1 MAAVSYY
8 FSSTPVSGQDRPYT
22 AANSPAAGSLNM
34 GTSSYASDAFELR
47 ITTGATNSG
56 TYAITKKDVE
66 TFLDL
71 IRRWLNDSGGPGGN
85 PGQGLD
91 YLIKATSGT
100 VGVP

>member
-1 MAAVSYY
+1 MSAVNY
-8 FSSTPVSGQDRPYT
+8 FFSATPVSGQDRPYT
-22 AANSPAAGSLNM
+22 AANSQAAGSLNM
-34 GTSSYASDAFELR
+34 GTSTYASDAFELR

-66 TFLDL
+66 AFLRL
-71 IRRWLNDSGGPGGN
+71 AHRWLNDSGGPGGS